1 MSRVHRNDAIDGLLH
16 RFAGLGSP
24 LEDDEGLL
32 EALGPLLE
40 RAAGAL
46 REAEP
51 SLDPL
56 MRAHLERRLTVY
68 GDLVSGLTRLAHD
81 VEAPIAVVPGA
92 SPG

>member
-40 RAAGAL
+40 RAAEAL

-51 SLDPL
+51 RSTIC
-56 MRAHLERRLTVY
+56 AAKRL
-68 GDLVSGLTRLAHD
+68 LRCF
-81 VEAPIAVVPGA
+81 
-92 SPG
+92 